1 MAPHPRAFIPT
12 LLWLIASAC
21 GFATT
26 AHAEDTLCPGLSSAL
41 SEPPGSGERE
51 VFLSNNTK
59 HWSPS
64 DEHKRVLAMSVQQ
77 NLSDQ
82 RFCGFSL
89 FTNSFGQPSV
99 YVFVGKTWPNPVP
112 ALPKLFA
119 SVSAGVLFG
128 YVSPYQ
134 NKVPMNVGG
143 FSPGLVPTLG
153 YQITPELAI
162 QTQWLGFAAVM
173 IGASLRY

>member
-1 MAPHPRAFIPT
+1 MV
-12 LLWLIASAC
+12 WLIAGAC

-26 AHAEDTLCPGLSSAL
+26 ARAEETLCPGLSSAL
-41 SEPPGSGERE
+41 SRPPGSGERE
-51 VFLSNNTK
+51 VFVSTYTK

-77 NLSDQ
+77 NLSEQ

-99 YVFVGKTWPNPVP
+99 YVFVGKSWPNPVP

-119 SVSAGVLFG
+119 SVSAGVLYG
-128 YVSPYQ
+128 YVPPYQ
-134 NKVPMNVGG
+134 NKVPMNIGG

-153 YQITPELAI
+153 YQITPEFAI